1 MRLLIHNKK
10 NPRKENIN
18 TTDTAENMFSI
29 FVKVPL
35 KEAFSTSFI
44 LFNKKQSTNGKI
56 DMIPICSNS
65 FPFAR

>member
-35 KEAFSTSFI
+35 KEAFQLPSFY
-44 LFNKKQSTNGKI
+44 LTRNRAL
-56 DMIPICSNS
+56 ME
-65 FPFAR
+65 R